1 MKHMIITA
9 ARTFAILTGL
19 MVLANSES
27 SHQSDVSLDESSAPK
42 TGLIIGLS
50 IAGAIIVIAIVI
62 AIVVGAI
69 WFIIRHRAK
78 KEIFR
83 TEEPK
88 DEIVA
93 RFYPTVRV
101 KGPVNIDQL

>member
-1 MKHMIITA
+1 MIITA
-9 ARTFAILTGL
+9 ARVFAVLTGL
-19 MVLANSES
+19 MVLATSES
-27 SHQSDVSLDESSAPK
+27 SHQSDVSLDQSSAPK

-50 IAGAIIVIAIVI
+50 VTGTIILI

-83 TEEPK
+83 TEEPV
-88 DEIVA
+88 DDTVT

-101 KGPVNIDQL
+101 KGPIYIE